1 MVRTT
6 LQGVASTI
14 GSLGKPSQQQS
25 ALPSPPKT
33 EPETTVAESDTKESS
48 PVASD
53 STATDSDLTAL
64 DSNTTASDS
73 DAAAP
78 VTNTVAAVT
87 DPVAPVSDPVPPVSP
102 VTKVVEPVT
111 NFVVTLGNVVQSIPA
126 TLAALPTS
134 ATPVTDVI
142 TTVQVMLTAVV
153 NAAIPL
159 IQVPSDLY
167 SLLGVAWATPT
178 VIGASAGHGAGLLT
192 AGGAAVLGPPM
203 PPPPLILPTSG
214 IWGVPSLGQ
223 VAPPPALGSI
233 ATMSLSQELSLSGM
247 ASPAPEA
254 VSPPDALSILGHA
267 VSALVIPASL
277 SALAAIALPGVG
289 GLLIVCAAGVRLG
302 YRQAKAGLALRA
314 TGIARFAGSGPLGV
328 VRSGSLV
335 ALRPRAARGVR
346 PEVSRAPH
354 LLEQAA

>member
-1 MVRTT
+1 MIRTT
-6 LQGVASTI
+6 LQGVTSTI

-33 EPETTVAESDTKESS
+33 EPETTVAESETKESS
-48 PVASD
+48 PAAS
-53 STATDSDLTAL
+53 DSDLTTP
-64 DSNTTASDS
+64 DSNTAASDA

-78 VTNTVAAVT
+78 ATTTVALVTDTTPPVT
-87 DPVAPVSDPVPPVSP
+87 DPAAPVPPV
-102 VTKVVEPVT
+102 TKLVEPVT

-126 TLAALPTS
+126 TVAALPTS
-134 ATPVTDVI
+134 ATPITDVI
-142 TTVQVMLTAVV
+142 TAVQVMLTAVV
-153 NAAIPL
+153 EAAIPL
-159 IQVPSDLY
+159 IQLPSDLY
-167 SLLGVAWATPT
+167 SLLGVTWATPT
-178 VIGASAGHGAGLLT
+178 VIGASAGHGPGLLT
-192 AGGAAVLGPPM
+192 AGGAPVLGPPI
-203 PPPPLILPTSG
+203 PQSPLLLPY
-214 IWGVPSLGQ
+214 GVWSVPLLGE
-223 VAPPPALGSI
+223 VAPLPALGSI
-233 ATMSLSQELSLSGM
+233 ATMSLSQELSLSGV
-247 ASPAPEA
+247 APAPEA
-254 VSPPDALSILGHA
+254 VSSPDALSILEHA

-328 VRSGSLV
+328 VVSGSLV

-346 PEVSRAPH
+346 PEVSRSH